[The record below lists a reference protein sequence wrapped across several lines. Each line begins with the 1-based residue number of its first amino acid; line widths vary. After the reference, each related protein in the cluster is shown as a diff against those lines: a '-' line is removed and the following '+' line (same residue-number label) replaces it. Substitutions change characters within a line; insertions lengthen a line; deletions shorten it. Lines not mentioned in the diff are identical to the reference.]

1 MQFDPDGRRQIQLD
15 LRHLRLVAAVADAG
29 GQTRASRRLN
39 LTQSALSHQL
49 RELEARIGAPL
60 FIRASRRMVLTP
72 IGERVLLSARRVLH
86 EVENLERDLVT
97 DQERG
102 GAGVVR
108 LATECYTCYHWL
120 PAVVRA
126 FREEWPQVDVRIVAE
141 ATADP
146 VKALLDGALDLAIV
160 AGDVDER
167 RLGRTSLF
175 EDEQVVVVAPGHP
188 LAARAFVSPE
198 DLRDEHL
205 ILYTTHSS
213 ESTVLYGRHRIEARR
228 DQLLA
233 HPLVVGPEAREQR
246 EREPVVRVGVLRVED
261 YCAAECR
268 FGIVPASAE
277 QVHAAD
283 GRVRRRR
290 RVIERHGTVGGHRG
304 PLDRGAQRHVIA
316 APHDDPRIREP
327 APRVRGTRVAL
338 DGSTEV
344 TDRAFGRGTRSLV
357 PVVSPLRDDARSHG
371 VDRSRAL
378 ATRRSWSCPTDA
390 RSIRACRR
398 TARR

>member
-167 RLGRTSLF
+167 RLGCTSLF

-213 ESTVLYGRHRIEARR
+213 ESTVLREVLRPAGVEPRHLTRVQLTEAIVELVKAGLGISVLARWAIAPQLR
-228 DQLLA
+228 DGSLVGVPLTARGFHRQWWAVTRQRDSAPAYQRSLLDLLA
-233 HPLVVGPEAREQR
+233 HHLLGGPQPSR
-246 EREPVVRVGVLRVED
+246 D
-261 YCAAECR
+261 
-268 FGIVPASAE
+268 
-277 QVHAAD
+277 AAD
-283 GRVRRRR
+283 
-290 RVIERHGTVGGHRG
+290 
-304 PLDRGAQRHVIA
+304 
-316 APHDDPRIREP
+316 
-327 APRVRGTRVAL
+327 
-338 DGSTEV
+338 
-344 TDRAFGRGTRSLV
+344 AFGRPRSF
-357 PVVSPLRDDARSHG
+357 
-371 VDRSRAL
+371 
-378 ATRRSWSCPTDA
+378 ATSGD
-390 RSIRACRR
+390 
-398 TARR
+398 